1 MAISI
6 NIDGCPRGREY
17 GYKVIRRP
25 GEGRASFGQRLMLM
39 VHLFVV
45 MGVAVRQRLVF
56 MIMCMLTLFL
66 IMHVM
71 FILTVRMGVLYRDMS
86 MRLLLHR
93 ASLFDKERMFL
104 SKRLF
109 YHVTAFLL

>member
-1 MAISI
+1 
-6 NIDGCPRGREY
+6 
-17 GYKVIRRP
+17 
-25 GEGRASFGQRLMLM
+25 M

-71 FILTVRMGVLYRDMS
+71 FILTVGMIVRHRDML
-86 MRLLLHR
+86 MRLLLHKT
-93 ASLFDKERMFL
+93 SLYDEERSFL
-104 SKRLF
+104 SKRPFVVERF
-109 YHVTAFLL
+109 YLS